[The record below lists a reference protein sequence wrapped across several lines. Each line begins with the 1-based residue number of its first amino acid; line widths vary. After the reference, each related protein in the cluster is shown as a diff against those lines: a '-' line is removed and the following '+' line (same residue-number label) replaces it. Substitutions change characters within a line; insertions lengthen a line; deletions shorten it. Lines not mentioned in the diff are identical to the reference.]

1 MPMRAA
7 MVERLKQKLL
17 QKRRS
22 LLSEVREKHASN
34 LESGTDGI
42 QDIADQATTAYT
54 KEFLLSIGDAE
65 RQLLK
70 QVDAA
75 LEKMRLKKYGLCER
89 CGEAIGQKRLEA
101 LPFARFCIACQ
112 EEEEEQRKA

>member
-1 MPMRAA
+1 MPMKAA
-7 MVERLKQKLL
+7 LVERLKQKLL
-17 QKRRS
+17 QKRRE
-22 LLSEVREKHASN
+22 LISEVREKHASN

-42 QDIADQATTAYT
+42 QDIADQATNAYT

-70 QVDAA
+70 RVDAA
-75 LEKMRLKKYGLCER
+75 LEKIRLKKFGQCER
-89 CGEAIGQKRLEA
+89 CGEAILEKRLEA

-112 EEEEEQRKA
+112 EEEERR

>member
-1 MPMRAA
+1 MGMPLRAA
-7 MVERLKQKLL
+7 VLERLKERLL
-17 QKRRS
+17 EKRRA
-22 LLSEVREKHASN
+22 LINTVREKRANN
-34 LESGTDGI
+34 LEGGGSDGT

-54 KEFLLSIGDAE
+54 KEFLLSISDAE

-75 LEKMRLKKYGLCER
+75 LEKMRQKKYGECER
-89 CGEAIGQKRLEA
+89 CSEPISEKRLEA

-112 EEEEEQRKA
+112 EEEERS

>member
-1 MPMRAA
+1 MPMKAA
-7 MVERLKQKLL
+7 MLERLKQKLL
-17 QKRRS
+17 LKRRE
-22 LLSEVREKHASN
+22 LLSEVREKHAVN
-34 LESGTDGI
+34 LESGNDGI

-75 LEKMRLKKYGLCER
+75 LEKIRLKKYGQCER
-89 CGEAIGQKRLEA
+89 CGEPIVQKRLEA

-112 EEEEEQRKA
+112 EEEERR

>member
-1 MPMRAA
+1 MPIKAA
-7 MVERLKQKLL
+7 TLERLKQKLL
-17 QKRRS
+17 VKRRE
-22 LLSEVREKHASN
+22 LLSGVREQHASN
-34 LESGTDGI
+34 LQSGTDGI
-42 QDIADQATTAYT
+42 QDIADQAATAYT

-75 LEKMRLKKYGLCER
+75 LEKIRLKKYGVCER
-89 CGEAIGQKRLEA
+89 CGGEIGEKRLEA

-112 EEEEEQRKA
+112 EEEERR

>member
-1 MPMRAA
+1 MAIPIKAA

-17 QKRRS
+17 LKRRE
-22 LLSEVREKHASN
+22 LISEVREKHAIN
-34 LESGTDGI
+34 LESGSDGI
-42 QDIADQATTAYT
+42 KDIADQATMAYT

-75 LEKMRLKKYGLCER
+75 LEKIRLKKYGQCER
-89 CGEAIGQKRLEA
+89 CGEPILAKRLEV
-101 LPFARFCIACQ
+101 LPFARYCITCQ
-112 EEEEEQRKA
+112 EEEERR

>member
-1 MPMRAA
+1 MPMKAA
-7 MVERLKQKLL
+7 LLERLKQKLMV
-17 QKRRS
+17 KRRE
-22 LLSEVREKHASN
+22 LLSEVREKHASS
-34 LESGTDGI
+34 LESGRDGI

-75 LEKMRLKKYGLCER
+75 LEKIRLKKYGQCER
-89 CGEAIGQKRLEA
+89 CGEPILGKRLEA

-112 EEEEEQRKA
+112 EEEEEARRT